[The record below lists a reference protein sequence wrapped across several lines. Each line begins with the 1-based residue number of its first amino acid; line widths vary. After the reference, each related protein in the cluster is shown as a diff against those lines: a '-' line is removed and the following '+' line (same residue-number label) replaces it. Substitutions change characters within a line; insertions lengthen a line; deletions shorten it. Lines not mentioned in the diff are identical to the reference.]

1 MARLITKFKYLK
13 PDERNHFGGY
23 AEYIATREG
32 VEKIDESKR
41 NAPATNKQKQLIKKI
56 LSDFPDSKSSLEY
69 EDYLNDK
76 TVGAASEFITRV
88 LEENAD
94 EMMHT
99 KTYADYIATRPRVE
113 RIGSHGLFTDDGVAV
128 DLQKVS
134 DELNAHTGNVWTAI
148 VSLRREDAE
157 RLGFDNGSRWRDM
170 LRSQAQTLSE
180 NLRIPMSNLRW
191 FAAFH
196 NESHHPHIHLI
207 AYSTDPNEGYL
218 SEKGVMALRSAF
230 AKDIFAQDLLCEY
243 KKQTEH
249 RDALK
254 MQSCEVLAEIMAK
267 INGGTY
273 NNPTV
278 ENLLQTLSK
287 RLAVTNGKKQYGY
300 LRKDIKEIIDSIVDE
315 IGNDERIAALYCR
328 VSTKQDE
335 QLNSYEVQRTHYE
348 ERIRTEPKWS
358 LVGIF
363 ADKGITGTSMKKR
376 DEFNK
381 MLRLCYKGKID
392 MIIVKSISRFA
403 RNTLD
408 VIKITRKLREIN
420 VDVFFEEQGI
430 HSIDPASEFYIT
442 IYGSIAQSESE
453 NISANVKW
461 GKAQSAKQGNVPF
474 QCKHFL
480 GYTKNADGEI
490 EIVPDEAEIIREIY
504 EQYLSGESLYGI
516 KCYLEAKE
524 IPTPAGCSV
533 WRQETIRSILSNEKY
548 KGDAIINKTYVS
560 DCISKRIKANNGE
573 RNKYYI
579 ENNHPAIIDAGTFA
593 RVQEEIARRSGK
605 PKVKQKGTK
614 TELSRYSSRYA
625 LSELLICGE
634 CRTPY
639 RRCTWT
645 AKGKRKIVWRCINR
659 LDYGKKYCHHSPSIE
674 ESLLQD
680 AVMRAIMQT
689 AKQNIEVLKTL
700 KIHVGMGLTDEVTED
715 KTLDIQIR
723 IAEIAAEF
731 QKMLKGVSAD
741 NADGIDEERITE
753 LMNEK
758 QRLTVQ
764 LEQYAAVRQKRES
777 AKARLDEIFT
787 ILDGLQNHPMEY
799 DDKLVR
805 QIIECIVVES
815 KEKIKVVFIGGT
827 EIEMTL

>member
-1 MARLITKFKYLK
+1 
-13 PDERNHFGGY
+13 
-23 AEYIATREG
+23 
-32 VEKIDESKR
+32 
-41 NAPATNKQKQLIKKI
+41 
-56 LSDFPDSKSSLEY
+56 
-69 EDYLNDK
+69 
-76 TVGAASEFITRV
+76 
-88 LEENAD
+88 
-94 EMMHT
+94 
-99 KTYADYIATRPRVE
+99 
-113 RIGSHGLFTDDGVAV
+113 
-128 DLQKVS
+128 
-134 DELNAHTGNVWTAI
+134 
-148 VSLRREDAE
+148 
-157 RLGFDNGSRWRDM
+157 
-170 LRSQAQTLSE
+170 
-180 NLRIPMSNLRW
+180 
-191 FAAFH
+191 
-196 NESHHPHIHLI
+196 
-207 AYSTDPNEGYL
+207 
-218 SEKGVMALRSAF
+218 
-230 AKDIFAQDLLCEY
+230 
-243 KKQTEH
+243 
-249 RDALK
+249 
-254 MQSCEVLAEIMAK
+254 
-267 INGGTY
+267 
-273 NNPTV
+273 
-278 ENLLQTLSK
+278 
-287 RLAVTNGKKQYGY
+287 
-300 LRKDIKEIIDSIVDE
+300 
-315 IGNDERIAALYCR
+315 
-328 VSTKQDE
+328 
-335 QLNSYEVQRTHYE
+335 
-348 ERIRTEPKWS
+348 
-358 LVGIF
+358 
-363 ADKGITGTSMKKR
+363 
-376 DEFNK
+376 

-490 EIVPDEAEIIREIY
+490 EIVPEEAEIIREIY

-516 KCYLEAKE
+516 KC
-524 IPTPAGCSV
+524 
-533 WRQETIRSILSNEKY
+533 
-548 KGDAIINKTYVS
+548 
-560 DCISKRIKANNGE
+560 
-573 RNKYYI
+573 YI

-614 TELSRYSSRYA
+614 TELSRYSSKYA

-659 LDYGKKYCHHSPSIE
+659 LDYGKKYCQHSPSIE

-689 AKQNIEVLKTL
+689 AKQNVEVLKTL
-700 KIHVGMGLTDEVTED
+700 KIHIGMGLTDEVTED

-723 IAEIAAEF
+723 IAEINAEF
-731 QKMLKGVSAD
+731 QKMLKAVSAD

-764 LEQYAAVRQKRES
+764 LEQYAAMRQKRES
-777 AKARLDEIFT
+777 AKSRLDEIYT
-787 ILDGLQNHPMEY
+787 ILDGLENHPMEY

-805 QIIECIVVES
+805 QIIECVVVES